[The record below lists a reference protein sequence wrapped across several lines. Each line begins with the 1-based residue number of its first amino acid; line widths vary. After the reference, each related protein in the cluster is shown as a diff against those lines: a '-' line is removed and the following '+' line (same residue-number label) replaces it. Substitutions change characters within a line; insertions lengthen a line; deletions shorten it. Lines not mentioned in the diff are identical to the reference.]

1 MHKADVIIFT
11 SPRIKWALVAT
22 CLAEGPP
29 LPPGNQGALKI
40 SQGCH
45 RIKRDSHEHIMPG
58 TSAGTQQVLNKCL
71 QDLKE
76 FEKASWT
83 ILIHT
88 DLPLRGPRA
97 VLAWGAERKFW
108 TTRTVW

>member
-1 MHKADVIIFT
+1 MGFGSYMPGRRPP
-11 SPRIKWALVAT
+11 SPPPPVTRVHLKCHRVAT
-22 CLAEGPP
+22 G
-29 LPPGNQGALKI
+29 LKETV
-40 SQGCH
+40 
-45 RIKRDSHEHIMPG
+45 HEHIMPD

-83 ILIHT
+83 ILIHR